1 MSHFLSFV
9 RARDLV
15 WLTVSAQL
23 NKNLPKYLQE
33 KKQAL
38 KAA

>member
-1 MSHFLSFV
+1 VFFAHRGVV
-9 RARDLV
+9 RC
-15 WLTVSAQL
+15 AQL

-33 KKQAL
+33 KKAAL